1 VGDELVESVEGD
13 ERCDFAHTH
22 EDGAGSRFFAGNVTA
37 VGFLHCSKLSTSNI
51 AELAQGVLAVRCAG
65 LNFLWS

>member
-37 VGFLHCSKLSTSNI
+37 VGFCI
-51 AELAQGVLAVRCAG
+51 APSSARQIL
-65 LNFLWS
+65 LNSRKESWRYVARD